1 MRSSNRS
8 RLVDTEHNDDALL
21 SALKVGDERVF
32 CDLVQRWSGI
42 MLRLALSHVESR
54 AIAEEVVSGRGPAYT
69 EIMLAVGDVRDGN
82 APTGRRGRGRHAP

>member
-8 RLVDTEHNDDALL
+8 GLVDTEHNDDALV
-21 SALKVGDERVF
+21 SALKEGDERVF

-54 AIAEEVVSGRGPAYT
+54 AIAEEVV
-69 EIMLAVGDVRDGN
+69 
-82 APTGRRGRGRHAP
+82 